1 MTLSSDPDAHL
12 RGPNL
17 PLVATLHDYVRSVLK
32 TDLQLR
38 PLGDG
43 EKLPLF
49 LTQQFELVEGV
60 YADRPLIFAIEQ
72 GVGSSAPS
80 AIRKHLA
87 QIERLLGKPV
97 VLVQSSMTG
106 FQRAAHIEAG
116 QPFIVPGKQ
125 LFMPQ
130 LGIALTE
137 RFSRKASRQSD
148 TLTPAAQ
155 LTLFTLLA
163 DACNQEATPSQ
174 LAKRL
179 GYTAMSMG
187 RAIDEL
193 AILRLVKTKRLGREK
208 RVSLAGQKQEV
219 WKNAQALLVSP
230 VRSSHFVRW
239 LCPPPRLN
247 LGGLSALAA
256 HSGLM
261 DAGVQT
267 FAIDGPH
274 LAVLKSDGAVEIVD
288 TDYEADA
295 QLDVWHYSPAG
306 IEQED
311 HSFLLS
317 IYAQFK
323 DDPDERV
330 SLAAQ
335 SLIEGLWA

>member
-1 MTLSSDPDAHL
+1 MTLSNDPDAHM

-17 PLVATLHDYVRSVLK
+17 PLAASLHDYVQSVLK

-38 PLGDG
+38 LLEDG
-43 EKLPLF
+43 EKLPLY
-49 LTQQFELVEGV
+49 LKQQFELVQGS
-60 YADRPLIFAIEQ
+60 YADRPLIFAVEQ

-80 AIRKHLA
+80 ALRKYLA

-97 VLVQSSMTG
+97 ILVQSSMTG

-137 RFSRKASRQSD
+137 RFSRKAIRQLD

-155 LTLFTLLA
+155 LTLFTLLTGA
-163 DACNQEATPSQ
+163 DHQEATPSQ
-174 LAKRL
+174 LAKGL

-193 AILRLVKTKRLGREK
+193 AILGLVETKRQGREK
-208 RVSLAGQKQEV
+208 RVNLAGQKQEI
-219 WKNAQALLVSP
+219 WENAQALLISP
-230 VRSSHFVRW
+230 VRSSHLVRW

-256 HSGLM
+256 HSDLM
-261 DAGVQT
+261 DAGIQT

-274 LAVLKSDGAVEIVD
+274 WAVFKSDGTVESVD
-288 TDYEADA
+288 TDYEAEA

-306 IEQED
+306 IEHDD

>member
-1 MTLSSDPDAHL
+1 
-12 RGPNL
+12 
-17 PLVATLHDYVRSVLK
+17 
-32 TDLQLR
+32 
-38 PLGDG
+38 
-43 EKLPLF
+43 
-49 LTQQFELVEGV
+49 
-60 YADRPLIFAIEQ
+60 
-72 GVGSSAPS
+72 
-80 AIRKHLA
+80 
-87 QIERLLGKPV
+87 
-97 VLVQSSMTG
+97 MTG

-137 RFSRKASRQSD
+137 RFSRKASRQLD

-155 LTLFTLLA
+155 LALFTLLTGA
-163 DACNQEATPSQ
+163 DHQEATPSQ
-174 LAKRL
+174 LAKGL

-193 AILRLVKTKRLGREK
+193 AILGLVETKRQGREK
-208 RVSLAGQKQEV
+208 RVRLAGQKQEI
-219 WKNAQALLVSP
+219 WQNAQALLVSP
-230 VRSSHFVRW
+230 VRSSHLVRW
-239 LCPPPRLN
+239 RCPPPRLN

-256 HSGLM
+256 HSDLM
-261 DAGVQT
+261 DAGLQT

-274 LAVLKSDGAVEIVD
+274 WAVFKSDGTVESVD
-288 TDYEADA
+288 ADYEADA
-295 QLDVWHYSPAG
+295 QLDVWHYSPAK

-311 HSFLLS
+311 YSFLLS

>member
-1 MTLSSDPDAHL
+1 MTLSNDPDAHI

-17 PLVATLHDYVRSVLK
+17 PLVATLHDYVQSVLK

-49 LTQQFELVEGV
+49 LKQQFELVEGF
-60 YADRPLIFAIEQ
+60 YLDRPLIFAVEQ

-80 AIRKHLA
+80 ALRKYLA
-87 QIERLLGKPV
+87 QIERLLGKSV
-97 VLVQSSMTG
+97 ILVQSNMTG

-116 QPFIVPGKQ
+116 QPFIVPRKQ

-137 RFSRKASRQSD
+137 RFSRKAIRQLD

-155 LTLFTLLA
+155 LTLFTLLTGA
-163 DACNQEATPSQ
+163 DHQEATPSQ
-174 LAKRL
+174 LAKGL

-193 AILRLVKTKRLGREK
+193 AILGLVETKRLGREK
-208 RVSLAGQKQEV
+208 RVSLADQKQEV

-239 LCPPPRLN
+239 LCPPPKLN

-261 DAGVQT
+261 DGGVQT

-274 LAVLKSDGAVEIVD
+274 WAVFKSDGTVEIVD
-288 TDYEADA
+288 TDYEAEA
-295 QLDVWHYSPAG
+295 QLDVWHYSPAK
-306 IEQED
+306 IEQEEY
-311 HSFLLS
+311 SFLLS

>member
-1 MTLSSDPDAHL
+1 MKLSNDPNAPMKE
-12 RGPNL
+12 PNL
-17 PLVATLHDYVRSVLK
+17 PLVATLNDYVQSVLK

-38 PLGDG
+38 SLGDV

-49 LTQQFELVEGV
+49 LEQQFELVEGC
-60 YADRPLIFAIEQ
+60 YAARPLIFAVEK
-72 GVGSSAPS
+72 GLGSSAPS
-80 AIRKHLA
+80 AIRKYLA

-106 FQRAAHIEAG
+106 FQRTAHIEAG

-137 RFSRKASRQSD
+137 RFSRKAIRHLD

-155 LTLFTLLA
+155 LTLFTLLT
-163 DACNQEATPSQ
+163 DAHNEEATPSQ

-193 AILRLVKTKRLGREK
+193 ATLRLVETKRLGREK
-208 RVSLAGQKQEV
+208 RVSLAGQKQEI
-219 WKNAQALLVSP
+219 WGNAQALLVSP

-247 LGGLSALAA
+247 LGGLSALEA
-256 HSGLM
+256 HSDLM
-261 DAGVQT
+261 DAGIKT

-274 LAVLKSDGAVEIVD
+274 WAVLKSDGTVESVK

-295 QLDVWHYSPAG
+295 QLDVWHYSPAKV
-306 IEQED
+306 EQED
-311 HSFLLS
+311 CCFLLS

-335 SLIEGLWA
+335 SLIEGLWG

>member
-1 MTLSSDPDAHL
+1 MKLANNSDAHMKD
-12 RGPNL
+12 PSL
-17 PLVATLHDYVRSVLK
+17 PLVATLNDYFQSVLK

-38 PLGDG
+38 PLGDV

-49 LTQQFELVEGV
+49 LKQQFELVEGFYV
-60 YADRPLIFAIEQ
+60 DRPLIFAVEQ

-80 AIRKHLA
+80 ALRKYLA
-87 QIERLLGKPV
+87 QIERLLGKSV
-97 VLVQSSMTG
+97 VLVQSNMTS
-106 FQRAAHIEAG
+106 FQRTAHIEAG

-137 RFSRKASRQSD
+137 RFSRKAIRQLD

-155 LTLFTLLA
+155 LTLFTLLTGA
-163 DACNQEATPSQ
+163 DHQEVTPSQ
-174 LAKRL
+174 LAKGL
-179 GYTAMSMG
+179 GYSAMSMG

-193 AILRLVKTKRLGREK
+193 ATLRLVEPKRLGREK
-208 RVSLAGQKQEV
+208 RVSLAGQKQEI
-219 WKNAQALLVSP
+219 WENAQALLVSP

-256 HSGLM
+256 HSDLM
-261 DAGVQT
+261 DADVQT

-274 LAVLKSDGAVEIVD
+274 WAIFKSDGAVEIVG
-288 TDYEADA
+288 TDYEAEA
-295 QLDVWHYSPAG
+295 QLDVWHYSPARV
-306 IEQED
+306 EQED
-311 HSFLLS
+311 RSFLLS

-335 SLIEGLWA
+335 SLIEGLWT

>member
-1 MTLSSDPDAHL
+1 MKLSNDPNAHK
-12 RGPNL
+12 RDPNL
-17 PLVATLHDYVRSVLK
+17 PLVATLHDYVQSVLK

-38 PLGDG
+38 PLRDG

-49 LTQQFELVEGV
+49 LKQQFELVEGFYV
-60 YADRPLIFAIEQ
+60 DRPLIFAVEQ

-80 AIRKHLA
+80 ALRKYLA
-87 QIERLLGKPV
+87 QIERLLGKSV
-97 VLVQSSMTG
+97 VLVQSNMTG

-125 LFMPQ
+125 LFMPH
-130 LGIALTE
+130 LGVALTE
-137 RFSRKASRQSD
+137 RFSRKAIRQLD

-155 LTLFTLLA
+155 LTLFTLLTGA
-163 DACNQEATPSQ
+163 DHQEATPSQ
-174 LAKRL
+174 LAKGL

-193 AILRLVKTKRLGREK
+193 AILGLVETKRQGREK
-208 RVSLAGQKQEV
+208 RVRLAGQKQEV

-230 VRSSHFVRW
+230 VRSSHLVRW
-239 LCPPPRLN
+239 VSPPPRLN

-256 HSGLM
+256 HSDLM
-261 DAGVQT
+261 DAGLQT

-274 LAVLKSDGAVEIVD
+274 WAVFKSDGSVESVA
-288 TDYEADA
+288 TDYEAHA
-295 QLDVWHYSPAG
+295 QLDVWHYSPAK

>member
-1 MTLSSDPDAHL
+1 MTLSNDPDAHM

-17 PLVATLHDYVRSVLK
+17 PLAASLHDYVQSVLK

-38 PLGDG
+38 LLEDG
-43 EKLPLF
+43 EKLPLY
-49 LTQQFELVEGV
+49 LKQQFELVQGS
-60 YADRPLIFAIEQ
+60 YADRPLIFAVEQ

-80 AIRKHLA
+80 ALRKYLA

-97 VLVQSSMTG
+97 ILVQSSMTG

-137 RFSRKASRQSD
+137 RFSRKAIRQLE

-155 LTLFTLLA
+155 LTLFTLLTGA
-163 DACNQEATPSQ
+163 DHQEATPSQ
-174 LAKRL
+174 LAKGL

-193 AILRLVKTKRLGREK
+193 AILGLVETKRQGREK
-208 RVSLAGQKQEV
+208 RVNLAGQKQEI
-219 WKNAQALLVSP
+219 WENAQALLISP
-230 VRSSHFVRW
+230 VRSSHLVRW

-256 HSGLM
+256 HSDLM
-261 DAGVQT
+261 DAGIQT

-274 LAVLKSDGAVEIVD
+274 WAVFKSDGTVESVD
-288 TDYEADA
+288 TDYEAEA

-306 IEQED
+306 IEHDD

>member
-1 MTLSSDPDAHL
+1 MTLSNDPDAHM

-17 PLVATLHDYVRSVLK
+17 PLAASLHDYVQSVLK

-38 PLGDG
+38 LLEDG
-43 EKLPLF
+43 EKLPLY
-49 LTQQFELVEGV
+49 LKQQFELVQGS
-60 YADRPLIFAIEQ
+60 YADRPLIFAVEQ

-80 AIRKHLA
+80 ALRKYLA

-97 VLVQSSMTG
+97 ILVQSSMTG

-130 LGIALTE
+130 LGIVLTE
-137 RFSRKASRQSD
+137 RFSRKAIRQLD

-155 LTLFTLLA
+155 LTLFTLLTGA
-163 DACNQEATPSQ
+163 DHQEATPSQ
-174 LAKRL
+174 LAKGL

-187 RAIDEL
+187 RAIAEL
-193 AILRLVKTKRLGREK
+193 AILGLVEAKRQGREK
-208 RVSLAGQKQEV
+208 RVRLAGQKQEI
-219 WKNAQALLVSP
+219 WENAQAFLVSP
-230 VRSSHFVRW
+230 VRSSHLVRW

-256 HSGLM
+256 HSDLM
-261 DAGVQT
+261 DAGLQT
-267 FAIDGPH
+267 FAIDGLH
-274 LAVLKSDGAVEIVD
+274 WAVFKSDGAVESVA
-288 TDYEADA
+288 TDYEAHA
-295 QLDVWHYSPAG
+295 QLDVWHYSPAR

-335 SLIEGLWA
+335 SLTEGLWA

>member
-1 MTLSSDPDAHL
+1 
-12 RGPNL
+12 
-17 PLVATLHDYVRSVLK
+17 LVATLHDYVQSVLK

-38 PLGDG
+38 HLRDD

-49 LTQQFELVEGV
+49 LKQQFELVEGFYV
-60 YADRPLIFAIEQ
+60 DRPLIFAVEQ

-80 AIRKHLA
+80 ALRKYLA
-87 QIERLLGKPV
+87 QIERLLGKSV
-97 VLVQSSMTG
+97 VLVQSNMTG

-130 LGIALTE
+130 LGVALTE
-137 RFSRKASRQSD
+137 RFSRKAIRQLD

-155 LTLFTLLA
+155 LTLFTLLTGA
-163 DACNQEATPSQ
+163 DHQEATPSQ

-193 AILRLVKTKRLGREK
+193 AILGLVETKRQGREK
-208 RVSLAGQKQEV
+208 RVSLAGQKQEI
-219 WKNAQALLVSP
+219 WENTQALLVSP

-256 HSGLM
+256 HSDLM
-261 DAGVQT
+261 DAGLQT
-267 FAIDGPH
+267 FAIDGLH
-274 LAVLKSDGAVEIVD
+274 WAVFKSDGTIKIVD
-288 TDYEADA
+288 TDYEAEA
-295 QLDVWHYSPAG
+295 QLDVWHYSPAR
-306 IEQED
+306 IEHDD

>member
-1 MTLSSDPDAHL
+1 MTLSNDPDAHM

-17 PLVATLHDYVRSVLK
+17 PLAASLHDYVQSVLK

-38 PLGDG
+38 LLEDG
-43 EKLPLF
+43 EKLPLY
-49 LTQQFELVEGV
+49 LKQQFELVQGS
-60 YADRPLIFAIEQ
+60 YADRPLIFAVEQ

-80 AIRKHLA
+80 ALRKHLA
-87 QIERLLGKPV
+87 QIERLLGKSV
-97 VLVQSSMTG
+97 VLVQSNMTG

-137 RFSRKASRQSD
+137 RFSRKAIRQLD

-155 LTLFTLLA
+155 LTLFTLLTGKH
-163 DACNQEATPSQ
+163 DQEATPSQ
-174 LAKRL
+174 LAKGL

-193 AILRLVKTKRLGREK
+193 AILGLVETKRQGREK
-208 RVSLAGQKQEV
+208 RVNLAGQKQEI
-219 WKNAQALLVSP
+219 WENAQALLISP
-230 VRSSHFVRW
+230 VRSSHLVRW

-247 LGGLSALAA
+247 LGGLTALAA
-256 HSGLM
+256 KSDLM
-261 DAGVQT
+261 DARLQT

-274 LAVLKSDGAVEIVD
+274 WAVFKSDGTVESVD
-288 TDYEADA
+288 TDYEAEA

-306 IEQED
+306 IEHDD

>member
-1 MTLSSDPDAHL
+1 MTLSNDPDAHMK
-12 RGPNL
+12 GPNL
-17 PLVATLHDYVRSVLK
+17 PLVAILQDYVRSILK

-38 PLGDG
+38 SIGES

-49 LTQQFELVEGV
+49 LKQQFEFVEGW
-60 YADRPLIFAIEQ
+60 YAGRPLIFAVEQ

-80 AIRKHLA
+80 ALRKYLA
-87 QIERLLGKPV
+87 QIERLLGKSV
-97 VLVQSSMTG
+97 VLVQSNMTG

-125 LFMPQ
+125 LFMPH
-130 LGIALTE
+130 LGVALTE
-137 RFSRKASRQSD
+137 RFSRKAIRQLD

-155 LTLFTLLA
+155 LTLFTLLTGA
-163 DACNQEATPSQ
+163 DHQEATPSQ
-174 LAKRL
+174 LAKGL

-193 AILRLVKTKRLGREK
+193 AILGLVETKRRGREK
-208 RVSLAGQKQEV
+208 LVSLAGQKQEV
-219 WKNAQALLVSP
+219 WENAQALLVSP
-230 VRSSHFVRW
+230 VRSSHLVRW

-256 HSGLM
+256 HSDLM
-261 DAGVQT
+261 DAGLQT

-274 LAVLKSDGAVEIVD
+274 WAVFKSDGTVESVA
-288 TDYEADA
+288 TDYEAEA
-295 QLDVWHYSPAG
+295 QLDVWHYSPAK

-335 SLIEGLWA
+335 SLIEGFWA

>member
-1 MTLSSDPDAHL
+1 MTLSNDPDAHM

-17 PLVATLHDYVRSVLK
+17 PLAASLHDYVQSVLK

-38 PLGDG
+38 LLEDG
-43 EKLPLF
+43 EKLPLY
-49 LTQQFELVEGV
+49 LKQQFELVQGS
-60 YADRPLIFAIEQ
+60 YADRPLIFAVEQ

-80 AIRKHLA
+80 ALRKYLA

-97 VLVQSSMTG
+97 ILVQSSMTG

-125 LFMPQ
+125 MFMPQ

-137 RFSRKASRQSD
+137 RFSRKAIRQLD

-155 LTLFTLLA
+155 LTLFTLLTGA
-163 DACNQEATPSQ
+163 DHQEATPSQ
-174 LAKRL
+174 LAKGL
-179 GYTAMSMG
+179 DYTAMSMG

-193 AILRLVKTKRLGREK
+193 AILGLVETKRQGREK
-208 RVSLAGQKQEV
+208 RVNLAGQKLEI
-219 WKNAQALLVSP
+219 WENAQALLVSP

-239 LCPPPRLN
+239 LGPPPRLN

-256 HSGLM
+256 HSDLM
-261 DAGVQT
+261 DVGLQT
-267 FAIDGPH
+267 FAIDGSH
-274 LAVLKSDGAVEIVD
+274 WAVFKSDGTVESVE

-295 QLDVWHYSPAG
+295 QLDVWHYSPAR
-306 IEQED
+306 IEQEN

>member
-1 MTLSSDPDAHL
+1 MKLSNDPDAQM

-17 PLVATLHDYVRSVLK
+17 PLVATLHDYVQSVLK

-38 PLGDG
+38 HLRDG

-49 LTQQFELVEGV
+49 LKQQFELVEGFYV
-60 YADRPLIFAIEQ
+60 DRPLIFAVEQ

-80 AIRKHLA
+80 ALRKYLA
-87 QIERLLGKPV
+87 QIERLLGKSV
-97 VLVQSSMTG
+97 VLVQSNMTA

-137 RFSRKASRQSD
+137 RFSRKAIRQLD
-148 TLTPAAQ
+148 ILTPAAQ
-155 LTLFTLLA
+155 LTLFTLLTGA
-163 DACNQEATPSQ
+163 DHQEATPSQ

-193 AILRLVKTKRLGREK
+193 AILRLVETKRLGREK

-219 WKNAQALLVSP
+219 WKNAEALLVSP

-239 LCPPPRLN
+239 LSPPPRLN

-261 DAGVQT
+261 DGGVQT

-274 LAVLKSDGAVEIVD
+274 WAVFKSDGAFESVA
-288 TDYEADA
+288 TDYEAEA
-295 QLDVWHYSPAG
+295 QLDVWHYSPAR

-311 HSFLLS
+311 HSFPLS